1 VVIDPSLMKDDAE
14 MLEDLITTAFNDAG
28 KKAEETSE
36 AKMGKLTAGL
46 PGGMKLPF

>member
-1 VVIDPSLMKDDAE
+1 

-36 AKMGKLTAGL
+36 TKMGKLTAGL